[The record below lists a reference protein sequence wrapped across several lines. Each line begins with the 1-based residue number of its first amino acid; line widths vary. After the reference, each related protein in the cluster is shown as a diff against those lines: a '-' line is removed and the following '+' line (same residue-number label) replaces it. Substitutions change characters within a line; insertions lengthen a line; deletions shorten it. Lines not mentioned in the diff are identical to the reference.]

1 MPDEEFS
8 RQAKLFPKLYFLEGL
23 HHEKQIALT
32 FDDGASRYSS
42 GVLEVLDKNNIKA
55 TFFVTG
61 NNIAENKSVLKN
73 ISDKGH
79 TISHHSWSHP
89 DTSLFENNDIWW
101 QQEFKP
107 TNDLLYE
114 TIGYRAGIFRPPLAV
129 SEMIKLTIYQKKGF

>member
-1 MPDEEFS
+1 MNS
-8 RQAKLFPKLYFLEGL
+8 
-23 HHEKQIALT
+23 
-32 FDDGASRYSS
+32 
-42 GVLEVLDKNNIKA
+42 
-55 TFFVTG
+55 
-61 NNIAENKSVLKN
+61 NNIAANKSVLKN

-114 TIGYRAGIFRPPLAV
+114 TIGYRAGIFRPPFGRIRDDQIKYLA
-129 SEMIKLTIYQKKGF
+129 KKAIYKYGFLSFL